1 MSNGELKQYLVE
13 KYQGDIIISSIDT
26 PVRVGGLRNPR
37 FRKVTLTAPPV
48 KVETVDKVL
57 LDLTITT
64 NFNPV
69 NIKWKLLFND
79 FTLTREFKPQVLVE
93 DNGTY
98 YSKLLFDLTPVYKHQ
113 SRHILGVQ
121 FDGAEPITIEHVNM
135 IVFYPVEGASSSI
148 TYLSGALLLKPGEE
162 ALVKVPVKTISGE
175 GFIKIVGMVPSRQA
189 KIKLY
194 FNNALIG
201 DIEGVLG
208 VEEITSNVEVNEENI
223 VKIHHLPST
232 TKYYPNSFMVSS
244 IIVGKTSIPLPKI
257 VIEETK
263 VVDNKLHA
271 RIANRGLVEPD
282 RLVVLVT
289 HLGNIVYREK
299 LKPLRPNEI
308 YDLEVPLRNVR
319 HGEILVVR
327 IIWGRLSKTEY
338 IEERVKISSSQ

>member
-37 FRKVTLTAPPV
+37 FKKIALTTPPI
-48 KVETVDKVL
+48 KVETADKVL

-64 NFNPV
+64 SFNPV
-69 NIKWKLLFND
+69 NIKWKLLFDD

-93 DNGTY
+93 DSGTY
-98 YSKLLFDLTPVYKHQ
+98 YSKLLFDLTPIYKYQ
-113 SRHILGVQ
+113 NRHVLGVQ

-135 IVFYPVEGASSSI
+135 IIFYPVEGANSSI

-162 ALVKVPVKTISGE
+162 AIVKVPMKTASGK
-175 GFIKIVGMVPSRQA
+175 GFIKIVSMVPSRQA
-189 KIKLY
+189 RIKLY

-201 DIEGVLG
+201 SIEGVLG
-208 VEEITSNVEVNEENI
+208 VEEITSNVEVSEENT
-223 VKIHHLPST
+223 VRIHHLPST
-232 TKYYPNSFMVSS
+232 TKYYPNSFIVSS
-244 IIVGKTSIPLPKI
+244 IIVGKTAMPLPKI

-263 VVDNKLHA
+263 VIDNKLHI
-271 RIANRGLVEPD
+271 RIANKGLVEPD

-299 LKPLRPNEI
+299 LRPVKPNEI
-308 YDLEVPLRNVR
+308 LDLEIPLKNIR
-319 HGEILVVR
+319 HGEILVAR
-327 IIWGRLSKTEY
+327 IIWGRLSRTEY
-338 IEERVKISSSQ
+338 AEEKIKVPST